1 MQNNILKQV
10 LIGLA
15 FFWIP
20 LIMGQ
25 IDAMLLTSLLLVMG
39 FVLFIPYLAGWYSI
53 LVTAV
58 SAVLAGLLT
67 AKFGWFSSNN
77 QSNMWYID
85 IAFVVLGA
93 IIYAINNRVSLLV
106 TLSLF
111 YSAVTGF
118 VYVKYISTYSNF
130 YLFLEGELKALF
142 FNNQSLESPVNVDF
156 TILSKV
162 LPFILMF
169 SAVVLTF
176 SLVHISNF
184 VGSHFKLTKKIHFSL
199 VVPKIYNYFWI
210 IFALF
215 TIFIHR
221 MLDNN
226 DNLYYTMYNIM
237 FMLLLPYVY
246 SGFAVVSRYVFNTAL
261 YNKYLVY
268 VSMLVFVVFMFIFIW
283 YVLFAVCIL
292 GFLKETAIIKIG

>member
-10 LIGLA
+10 LIGLV

-25 IDAMLLTSLLLVMG
+25 IDAMVLTSLLLIMG

-53 LVTAV
+53 LATAI
-58 SAVLAGLLT
+58 SAIFASVLS
-67 AKFGWFSSNN
+67 AKFGWFNVN
-77 QSNMWYID
+77 QSNLWYID
-85 IAFVVLGA
+85 IAIVVLGA
-93 IIYAINNRVSLLV
+93 IIYAVNNKASLLV
-106 TLSLF
+106 TLALF

-130 YLFLEGELKALF
+130 YLFLEGELKAIF
-142 FNNQSLESPVNVDF
+142 FNNQALEAPINVDF

-162 LPFILMF
+162 IPFILMF

-176 SLVHISNF
+176 TLVHISNF
-184 VGSHFKLTKKIHFSL
+184 VGSHFKLSKKIHFSL
-199 VVPKIYNYFWI
+199 VVPKFYNYFWM

-221 MLDNN
+221 ILDNN
-226 DNLYYTMYNIM
+226 NNLYYTMYNIM
-237 FMLLLPYVY
+237 FILLLPYVY
-246 SGFAVVSRYVFNTAL
+246 SGFAVVNKYVFNTAL

-268 VSMLVFVVFMFIFIW
+268 LSIFVFIVFMFIFIW